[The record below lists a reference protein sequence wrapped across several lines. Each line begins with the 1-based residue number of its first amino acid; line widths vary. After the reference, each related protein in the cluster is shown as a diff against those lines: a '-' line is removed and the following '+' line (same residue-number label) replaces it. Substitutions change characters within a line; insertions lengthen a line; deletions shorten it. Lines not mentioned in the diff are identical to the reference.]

1 MSLRWRTLLNVAL
14 TLVVL
19 LAVLYLASS
28 TLLLEGVESLEIAG
42 MERELARARAAVIM
56 NLRAMELIVEDWAHW
71 DDTYEFMVQRQASY
85 GSNLVPESLATLD
98 LDYLLFFDPGGNLIA
113 GGGLTEDNEIQEP
126 SSKLLEEIWLAFA
139 ENGLVRKGMIQS
151 GQYPLLVAAARI
163 LTNEGK
169 GPGRGFLVMAR
180 HLTPARLQR
189 LEEGVQL
196 HLSLLP
202 VDPTSGLT
210 AEEPMAIQVSGDG
223 RIWGDVLLTDPD
235 GGPVAALRVLEQRR
249 FYQQGQVWRRVIM
262 LTLALAG
269 LVFMGVVWWLL
280 ERLFLSRLARMDR
293 AIHGIRRLGTG
304 EARVPVEGDNEL
316 DRLAVAINE
325 TLDALQETQEK
336 WQHDALHDPLT
347 GIANRTL
354 FLQHLGAA
362 LERARNTPEACL
374 ALLMIDIDH
383 FKKIN
388 DSYGHLVGDEFLLT
402 ITRRISGVLRS
413 TDLLA
418 RFGGDEFAVLLEAV
432 GDTGEALA
440 CAERIREA
448 LCRPIPWEVHTF
460 HVSASLGVAV
470 DVGGTTTAVQLLRE
484 ADTAMYRAKQQG
496 RNCCMLFDAGMHD
509 EVVYRLEIENE
520 LRQGL
525 ERGELRA
532 YFQPCFDLPSGG
544 IRGFEAL
551 VRWAHPTRGLLT
563 PDQFIAVAEGAG
575 LIHAVDGWM
584 LEEACRCLMQW
595 REELNPPRALS
606 MSVNLSCTEL
616 NPRHLG
622 PLVRDVL
629 RRNSLA
635 GANLFLEV
643 TESAL
648 SLPEEEFVQ
657 QLHGLKDLGVRLSL
671 DDFGTGHSSL
681 SRLHRM
687 PFDELKID
695 RSFIANLDQGD
706 VAIAQTIIVL
716 AHSLGMKVVAE
727 GIETERQ
734 LAILRELGCDGAQGY
749 LFSKPLDEA
758 AAARFLRDHLQ
769 PGEVQRL
776 AEHGWPPQK

>member
-1 MSLRWRTLLNVAL
+1 MSLRCRTLMYVAL

-19 LAVLYLASS
+19 LAVLYMASS
-28 TLLLEGVESLEIAG
+28 ALLLKGVESLEIAG
-42 MERELARARAAVIM
+42 MERELARARAAVVM
-56 NLRAMELIVEDWAHW
+56 NLRAMELTVEDWAHW
-71 DDTYEFMVQRQASY
+71 DDTYQFMVQRQVTY
-85 GSNLVPESLATLD
+85 RSNLMPESLTTLD

-113 GGGLTEDNEIQEP
+113 GGGLTEENEIQAP
-126 SSKLLEEIWLAFA
+126 SIKLLKEIWAAFA
-139 ENGLVRKGMIQS
+139 ENGLVQKGIIQS
-151 GQYPLLVAAARI
+151 GEYPLLVAAAQI
-163 LTNEGK
+163 LTTEGK

-180 HLTPARLQR
+180 HLTPARLQS
-189 LEEGVQL
+189 LEEGIQL

-210 AEEPMAIQVSGDG
+210 AEEPMAIQVSEEGQI
-223 RIWGDVLLTDPD
+223 RGDVLLTDP
-235 GGPVAALRVLEQRR
+235 GGRPVVALRVLEQRR

-293 AIHGIRRLGTG
+293 AIHSIRRLG
-304 EARVPVEGDNEL
+304 AMDVRVPVEGDNEL
-316 DRLAVAINE
+316 DCLAVAINE

-336 WQHDALHDPLT
+336 WQHDALHDPLI

-354 FLQHLGAA
+354 FMQHLGAA
-362 LERARNTPEACL
+362 LERARKTPEARL
-374 ALLMIDIDH
+374 AVLMIDVDH

-402 ITRRISGVLRS
+402 IARRISGVLRS

-418 RFGGDEFAVLLEAV
+418 RLGGDEFAVLLEAV
-432 GDTGEALA
+432 GDAGEALA

-448 LCRPIPWEVHTF
+448 LCQPIPWEVHTF
-460 HVSASLGVAV
+460 QVSASLGVAV
-470 DVGGTTTAVQLLRE
+470 DCDGTTTAVQLLRE
-484 ADTAMYRAKQQG
+484 ADTAMYRGKQQG
-496 RNCCMLFDAGMHD
+496 RNCCVLFDAGMHD

-520 LRQGL
+520 LRQGI

-532 YFQPCFDLPSGG
+532 YFQPSFDLPSGC

-575 LIHAVDGWM
+575 LIHAIDGWM
-584 LEEACRCLMQW
+584 LGEACRCLVQW
-595 REELNPPRALS
+595 LGDMDSPGTLS

-616 NPRHLG
+616 NPRHLE

-629 RRNSLA
+629 RHNSLP
-635 GANLFLEV
+635 GANIFLEI

-695 RSFIANLDQGD
+695 RSFIANLDQGN
-706 VAIAQTIIVL
+706 VAIAQTIILL

-727 GIETERQ
+727 GIETEGQ

-758 AAARFLRDHLQ
+758 AAARFLRDNLQ
-769 PGEVQRL
+769 QGEGQRL

>member
-1 MSLRWRTLLNVAL
+1 MSLRWQTLLNVAL
-14 TLVVL
+14 TLLVL
-19 LAVLYLASS
+19 TAVLYLASS
-28 TLLLEGVESLEIAG
+28 TLLLRGVESLELVE
-42 MERELARARAAVIM
+42 MEKELLRARKAVVM
-56 NLRAMELIVEDWAHW
+56 NLRAMQLTVEDWAHW
-71 DDTYEFMVQRQASY
+71 DDTYEFMVHRQSAY
-85 GSNLVPESLATLD
+85 RSNLMPESLVTLD
-98 LDYLLFFDPGGNLIA
+98 IDYLLLFDLDGNLVA
-113 GGGLTEDNEIQEP
+113 GGGLTEEIEIQAP
-126 SSKLLEEIWLAFA
+126 SSKFLEQIWAAFA
-139 ENGLVRKGMIQS
+139 ENGLVEKGIIES
-151 GQYPLLVAAARI
+151 GEYPLLVSAARI

-169 GPGRGFLVMAR
+169 GPSRGFLVMAR

-189 LEEGVQL
+189 LEEGAQL
-196 HLSLLP
+196 HLSLLS
-202 VDPTSGLT
+202 VDQISGLT
-210 AEEPMAIQVSGDG
+210 LAVPTQIQVVEDG
-223 RIWGDVLLTDPD
+223 RIRGDVLLTDP
-235 GGPVAALRVLEQRR
+235 GGHPVVALRVLEQRR
-249 FYQQGQVWRRVIM
+249 FFQQGQVWRRVIM

-293 AIHGIRRLGTG
+293 AIHGIRRLGSG

-336 WQHDALHDPLT
+336 WQHDALHDPLI

-354 FLQHLGAA
+354 FMQHLGAA
-362 LERARNTPEACL
+362 LDRARQAPGTCVAV
-374 ALLMIDIDH
+374 LMIDIDH

-402 ITRRISGVLRS
+402 IARRISGVLRAV
-413 TDLLA
+413 DLLA
-418 RFGGDEFAVLLEAV
+418 RLGGDEFAVLLEAV
-432 GDTGEALA
+432 GDAGEALA

-448 LCRPIPWEVHTF
+448 LSRPIPWQHHTF
-460 HVSASLGVAV
+460 HVSASLGVAIHC
-470 DVGGTTTAVQLLRE
+470 GGTAAAVQLLRE
-484 ADTAMYRAKQQG
+484 ADTAMYRGKQRG
-496 RNCCMLFDAGMHD
+496 RNCCVLFDAVMHD
-509 EVVYRLEIENE
+509 EVVYRLEVENE
-520 LRQGL
+520 LRQGM

-532 YFQPCFDLPSGG
+532 YFQPCFDLHSGR

-563 PDQFIAVAEGAG
+563 PDKFIAVAEGAG
-575 LIHAVDGWM
+575 LIHAIDRWM
-584 LEEACRCLMQW
+584 LGEASRCLVQW
-595 REELNPPRALS
+595 LGEMNSPRALS

-622 PLVRDVL
+622 PLVRNVL
-629 RRNSLA
+629 RHKSLP
-635 GANLFLEV
+635 GANIFLEV

-648 SLPEEEFVQ
+648 CLPEEEFVR
-657 QLHGLKDLGVRLSL
+657 QLHELKDLGVRLSL

-695 RSFIANLDQGD
+695 RSFIANLNQGN
-706 VAIAQTIIVL
+706 VAITQTIILL

-727 GIETERQ
+727 GIETEEQ

-758 AAARFLRDHLQ
+758 AAARFLRDNLQ
-769 PGEVQRL
+769 AGEVQRL
-776 AEHGWPPQK
+776 AEHGSPPQK